1 MINNF
6 IFKKLYLTKEREK
19 KMNFQLFVSR
29 YLESSKG
36 CSKGLVF
43 VRVCKIILSKKN
55 DEIRFHFVCDG
66 TSFDNLCMKIS

>member
-29 YLESSKG
+29 YLESSKR
-36 CSKGLVF
+36 CSKDLVF
-43 VRVCKIILSKKN
+43 VRVCKIILSKKRRN
-55 DEIRFHFVCDG
+55 SISFRLRRNFV
-66 TSFDNLCMKIS
+66 